1 MRRPLQVAHWLI
13 PLLVAAPVGAQVG
26 GSVCDFGSVHPDSPP
41 EARQFDFLVGE
52 HDVTLHAWTGA
63 GWTPPRSVN
72 ARWNGRY
79 ALEGRAIYDEWI
91 DPDTTSATGPVHG
104 VNVRVYDPDER
115 SWTMMWIATPARQ
128 VQDLRAEMRDGVL
141 TMWQVH
147 PERPG
152 WKAEFEVLD
161 GERWARVSYTR
172 QDATGDWVP
181 QFRLVATRRPC
192 EA

>member
-1 MRRPLQVAHWLI
+1 
-13 PLLVAAPVGAQVG
+13 
-26 GSVCDFGSVHPDSPP
+26 
-41 EARQFDFLVGE
+41 
-52 HDVTLHAWTGA
+52 
-63 GWTPPRSVN
+63 
-72 ARWNGRY
+72 
-79 ALEGRAIYDEWI
+79 
-91 DPDTTSATGPVHG
+91 
-104 VNVRVYDPDER
+104 
-115 SWTMMWIATPARQ
+115 

-172 QDATGDWVP
+172 PDATGDWVP